1 MITYYAASISI
12 SQGKWDTQASCTLL
26 YDDGVHRTM
35 LTLQWP
41 TMPPESDPENAGE
54 WLFRVLEDLVTN
66 FDAHQVMN
74 ATHEPTNAR
83 PGGPRA

>member
-1 MITYYAASISI
+1 MTTYYSAHLAL
-12 SQGKWDTQASCTLL
+12 SQGKFDARATAVLTF
-26 YDDGVHRTM
+26 DDGQRQTQ
-35 LTLQWP
+35 LSLAWP
-41 TMPPESDPENAGE
+41 VMPPESDPENPGE
-54 WLFRVLEDLVTN
+54 WLFRLLEDLVTN

>member
-1 MITYYAASISI
+1 MTAYYAASISI
-12 SQGKWDTQASCTLL
+12 SQGKWDAQASCTLL
-26 YDDGVHRTM
+26 HDDGIRRTM
-35 LTLQWP
+35 LTLEWP

-74 ATHEPTNAR
+74 ATHEPSRAAR
-83 PGGPRA
+83 RSTRA